1 MADEAR
7 DISAWA
13 GKAFNEAFAD
23 RVGDGGKY
31 DRDRPRLPLE
41 CSGRWSSVREDYV
54 GLQVQQ
60 LFRGH
65 PHPVNDAG
73 GPTNVHVQVAAI
85 GPTQLRKSLR
95 KPGEV
100 GFCLRIVFI
109 ERYQNADPPHA
120 TGLLR
125 PAAAATPPRRREA

>member
-1 MADEAR
+1 
-7 DISAWA
+7 
-13 GKAFNEAFAD
+13 
-23 RVGDGGKY
+23 
-31 DRDRPRLPLE
+31 
-41 CSGRWSSVREDYV
+41 VREDYV

-125 PAAAATPPRRREA
+125 PRRQRPRRRAPDNRDELAPPHIRSQAQGAALYRLKRVL